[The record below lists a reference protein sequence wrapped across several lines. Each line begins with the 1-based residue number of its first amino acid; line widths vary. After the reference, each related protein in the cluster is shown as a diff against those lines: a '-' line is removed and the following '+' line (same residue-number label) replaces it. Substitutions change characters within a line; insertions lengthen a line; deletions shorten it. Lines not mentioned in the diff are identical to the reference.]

1 MNAESPTSRVIARVR
16 IGLGCGLLTLG
27 LTLGADAQESAPSFM
42 PGVQVGT
49 VGDGEISEASGLAAT
64 RTRPGALWVHN
75 DSGHKSR
82 VFALNLD
89 GSTLGTW
96 DLEGV
101 RAKDPEDIAVGP
113 GPEPGVHFVYL
124 ADIGD
129 NLERRAFIVIYRFA
143 EPDTTKGGGTVASSG
158 ISALEFTY
166 PDGAHDAEAL
176 MSDPLSGDLYIITKK
191 VTGKSAVYRAPFPHS
206 AGKRTRLEKTAS
218 IAFEGS
224 GASDLAITGA
234 DISRTGNEILIRTYN
249 KAAIRLR
256 TPGESIAAAL
266 GKQAYP
272 VPVPGPPA
280 EPQGESI
287 AYSDDGAAYYTLGE
301 GIAQPLF
308 RFDRNKPD

>member
-1 MNAESPTSRVIARVR
+1 MTRVR
-16 IGLGCGLLTLG
+16 ITLGCGLLILAA
-27 LTLGADAQESAPSFM
+27 LSSADAQNSTPSFK

-82 VFALNLD
+82 IFAINPA
-89 GSTLGTW
+89 GSTLGAW

-101 RAKDPEDIAVGP
+101 RARDPEDIAVGP
-113 GPEPGVHFVYL
+113 GPKPGVHFVYL

-129 NLERRAFIVIYRFA
+129 NLERRASIVIYRFA
-143 EPDTTKGGGTVASSG
+143 EPDTTKGGGTVASSE

-191 VTGKSAVYRAPFPHS
+191 ITGKSSVYRAPFPHS
-206 AGKRTRLEKTAS
+206 AAGRTSLEKTAT

-234 DISRTGNEILIRTYN
+234 DISRTGHEILIRTYN

-256 TPGESIAAAL
+256 NPEESIAAAL
-266 GKQAYP
+266 EGPAYT

-287 AYSDDGAAYYTLGE
+287 AYANDGRAYYTLGE

-308 RFDRNKPD
+308 RFDRNTTD